1 MSTKPF
7 LAQVTRS
14 IGNSQDGNTI
24 GNDTYGAFLTELINQ
39 NTEDDKVDTEELA
52 SNLRY
57 AIHEFTKALKE
68 VEDFNV

>member
-57 AIHEFTKALKE
+57 AIHEFAKALKE